1 MLYHKIMIISLFGPD
16 GVGKSTIANQFR
28 EIGWDVFSGTGVAS
42 WPDSTWH
49 DELLAKGIEETSFN
63 DDNHFKEKIQRAH
76 DLARHISE
84 TKNVVIDSDPFHKTL
99 MHDYLRG
106 KGLERFDELLKI
118 AQLDPASNIHVYLKV
133 ADDLN
138 HKQQA
143 AILQSRISARGE
155 LAPFDPETLEESE
168 RMIEACNAIED
179 TLERRKYKV
188 VTINT
193 RNSIS
198 NEQLSRLISF

>member
-1 MLYHKIMIISLFGPD
+1 
-16 GVGKSTIANQFR
+16 
-28 EIGWDVFSGTGVAS
+28 
-42 WPDSTWH
+42 
-49 DELLAKGIEETSFN
+49 
-63 DDNHFKEKIQRAH
+63 
-76 DLARHISE
+76 
-84 TKNVVIDSDPFHKTL
+84 
-99 MHDYLRG
+99 
-106 KGLERFDELLKI
+106 
-118 AQLDPASNIHVYLKV
+118 VYLKV